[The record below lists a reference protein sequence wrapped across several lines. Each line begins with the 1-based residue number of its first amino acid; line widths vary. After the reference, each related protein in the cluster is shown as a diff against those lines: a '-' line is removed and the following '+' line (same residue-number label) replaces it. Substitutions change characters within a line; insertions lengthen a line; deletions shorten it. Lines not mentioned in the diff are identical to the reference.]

1 MKTKLII
8 LGLATYG
15 LVTFGQ
21 DNSPNPATQ
30 DPPAE
35 APPPVV
41 VAQAD
46 PAAPKPDAPKPDAVA
61 ATPGPGPGDIVPL
74 IVIDEVPLTDAI
86 RNLARQSNL
95 NFQFDP
101 KITASNQPNVSIRF
115 ENVTAQEALL
125 AVLENHNLTL
135 IKEPKQKIARIT
147 FKDPKAEDPLFTRII
162 QLRYSDPT
170 NLIALVKGTL
180 SPRSSVI
187 ADTRTS
193 QLIVTTTEKEMDALM
208 ATIEKLDTPTK
219 QVLIEAQLIE
229 TARAP
234 STIKGIDWTGTL
246 EGQN

>member
-21 DNSPNPATQ
+21 DNSPKPATQ

-35 APPPVV
+35 APPVV

-46 PAAPKPDAPKPDAVA
+46 PAAPKPDAPKPDAAAATPA

-101 KITASNQPNVSIRF
+101 KITSSNQPYVIIRL
-115 ENVTAQEALL
+115 ETVTEQVEIL
-125 AVLENHNLTL
+125 AVHE
-135 IKEPKQKIARIT
+135 
-147 FKDPKAEDPLFTRII
+147 II
-162 QLRYSDPT
+162 HY
-170 NLIALVKGTL
+170 ALHYT
-180 SPRSSVI
+180 
-187 ADTRTS
+187 
-193 QLIVTTTEKEMDALM
+193 
-208 ATIEKLDTPTK
+208 
-219 QVLIEAQLIE
+219 
-229 TARAP
+229 
-234 STIKGIDWTGTL
+234 
-246 EGQN
+246 